1 MLVVLVSDLHLV
13 QQKLGPILQPL
24 RSVSSFEYVIGIDTI
39 YAGGVNATLG
49 VSRVT
54 WMNKPRYSSDCPRTW
69 PKMADTSALQLD
81 SAVRFK

>member
-24 RSVSSFEYVIGIDTI
+24 RSVSSFEYTIGIDTI
-39 YAGGVNATLG
+39 YAGGVNAIG
-49 VSRVT
+49 VSRVK
-54 WMNKPRYSSDCPRTW
+54 WMNEPWYSSDCPRTW